1 LQNASFSTEK
11 SEKKG
16 RRERDDRAK
25 RRGKKER
32 KEGKRKNSIIF
43 LFLACY
49 GEDFGREVKRVVGR
63 VKCILRHLIERVR

>member
-1 LQNASFSTEK
+1 MPLF
-11 SEKKG
+11 
-16 RRERDDRAK
+16 RRRRAKRRGEGDDRAK
-25 RRGKKER
+25 REEKER

-49 GEDFGREVKRVVGR
+49 GEDFGKEVKRVVGR